1 MRFGIGYDVHRL
13 IVNRKLFL
21 GGVEIPYIKGLSG
34 HSDADVLCHAIADAL
49 LGAAALGDIG
59 KHFPDTDPRF
69 KDISSLILLK
79 QVGSLLRAAKFDI
92 VNVDSTVVI
101 QQPKIAPYI
110 KKMRE
115 NIADVL
121 MIQLDQVSVKATT
134 SEQLGYIGMGDGAA
148 CYAIASIRGNQL
160 SLNI

>member
-13 IVNRKLFL
+13 IVNRKLVL
-21 GGVEIPYIKGLSG
+21 GGVEIPYIKGLYG

-59 KHFPDTDPRF
+59 KHFPDTDLRF
-69 KDISSLILLK
+69 KDIYSLILLK
-79 QVGSLLRAAKFDI
+79 QVGSLVRASNFEI
-92 VNVDSTVVI
+92 INVDSTVVI
-101 QQPKIAPYI
+101 QQPKIAPYT

-115 NIADVL
+115 NIANALVL
-121 MIQLDQVSVKATT
+121 QFDQVSVKATT

-148 CYAIASIRGNQL
+148 CYAIAAIRGTQMT
-160 SLNI
+160 LNL

>member
-13 IVNRKLFL
+13 IVNRKLVL
-21 GGVEIPYIKGLSG
+21 GGVEIPYIKGLYG

-49 LGAAALGDIG
+49 LGACALGDIG
-59 KHFPDTDPRF
+59 KHFPDTDSRF

-79 QVGSLLRAAKFDI
+79 QVGSLVRAANFEI
-92 VNVDSTVVI
+92 INVDSTVVI
-101 QQPKIAPYI
+101 QQPKIAPYT

-115 NIADVL
+115 NIAQALVL
-121 MIQLDQVSVKATT
+121 QVEQVSVKATT

-148 CYAIASIRGNQL
+148 CYAIAAIRGTQMNL
-160 SLNI
+160 PL